1 MSHGTVRVRFA
12 PAPTGMMHLGN
23 IRTALMNALYAKRHN
38 GTFVLRIEDT
48 DADRNYDPKAI
59 QISEDLQWLGLHYQ
73 EGPIIGGPHAPYF
86 QSERTK
92 LYQEKLIELDDSG
105 KIYRCFCTEQEL
117 ERKRE
122 RQRALKLPPRYDR
135 TCLHKSQEEIKTLLA
150 KNTPFVWRLN
160 IDQSRIVTIHDL
172 AGKSFTYAMRPSIDQ
187 SYIVTIH
194 DLARKSVTFD
204 MQHFSDF
211 PLTRQDGS
219 FTFLFANCVD
229 DIDMEITHVF
239 RGEEHLS
246 NTACQAALYEA
257 FGKPLPVFWHMP
269 LLCNPDGK
277 KLSKRDFGFSLRD
290 LREAGFLPQ
299 AILNYLAIIG
309 GSYQN
314 EIMDFGELVK
324 SVNLDDLHATGKITY
339 DVDKFQWV
347 NRKWIEKLSPE
358 ALFDVCLP
366 YLAPLLHERQHPLP
380 QPVRTQLISALQVI
394 KPELNTLDKCA
405 GLLDYLF
412 FAPTDVKT
420 KALTCMNESELKA
433 AAPALAPHLDL
444 FEKPDTITDALKKIA
459 ADAKV
464 PLKHI
469 YWFIRLAITGR
480 NTGAS
485 MHELIA
491 IVGVDEAKKRVQQL
505 VAKLDSI

>member
-38 GTFVLRIEDT
+38 GTFILRIEDT

-59 QISEDLQWLGLHYQ
+59 QISEDLKWLGLHYQ
-73 EGPIIGGPHAPYF
+73 EGPLVGGSYGPYF

-92 LYQEKLIELDDSG
+92 LYQEKLIELDDTG
-105 KIYRCFCTEQEL
+105 KIYRCFCTEEEL

-135 TCLHKSQEEIKTLLA
+135 TCLHRSPEEIRNLLA
-150 KNTPFVWRLN
+150 QNTPFVWRLQ
-160 IDQSRIVTIHDL
+160 IDHAR
-172 AGKSFTYAMRPSIDQ
+172 
-187 SYIVTIH
+187 IVTIH
-194 DLARKSVTFD
+194 DLARKTVTFD

-229 DIDMEITHVF
+229 DIAMKVTHVF

-246 NTACQAALYEA
+246 NTACQTALYEA

-277 KLSKRDFGFSLRD
+277 KLSKRDFGFSLKD

-309 GSYQN
+309 SSYPN
-314 EIMDFGELVK
+314 EIMDFDELARTIA
-324 SVNLDDLHATGKITY
+324 LDDTQATGKITY
-339 DVDKFQWV
+339 DVDKFHWV

-358 ALFDVCLP
+358 ALFDLCLP
-366 YLAPLLHERQHPLP
+366 YLAPLMHGHTLPLP
-380 QPVRTQLISALQVI
+380 QPVCTQITAALQVI
-394 KPELNTLDKCA
+394 KSELNTLDKCA
-405 GLLDYLF
+405 GLLDYIFLS
-412 FAPTDVKT
+412 PTNVGD
-420 KALTCMNESELKA
+420 KALEYMNEQELKA
-433 AAPALAPHLDL
+433 AASALEFNLDVL
-444 FEKPDTITDALKKIA
+444 EKPAIITDVLKKVA
-459 ADAKV
+459 ADTKV

-491 IVGVDEAKKRVQQL
+491 IVGVDEAKKRVQ
-505 VAKLDSI
+505 KLLTLLL

>member
-1 MSHGTVRVRFA
+1 MAHGTVRVRFA

-38 GTFVLRIEDT
+38 GTFILRIEDT
-48 DADRNYDPKAI
+48 DADRNYDPKAV
-59 QISEDLQWLGLHYQ
+59 QISEDLKWLGLHYQ
-73 EGPIIGGPHAPYF
+73 EGPLVGGFYGPYF
-86 QSERTK
+86 QSERTEI
-92 LYQEKLIELDDSG
+92 YNQELHALQDTN

-135 TCLHKSQEEIKTLLA
+135 TCLHRSSEEVRNLLA
-150 KNTPFVWRLN
+150 QNTPFVWRLQ
-160 IDQSRIVTIHDL
+160 IDHAR
-172 AGKSFTYAMRPSIDQ
+172 
-187 SYIVTIH
+187 IVTIH
-194 DLARKSVTFD
+194 DLARKTVTFD

-229 DIDMEITHVF
+229 DIAMKITHVF

-246 NTACQAALYEA
+246 NTACQTALYEA

-277 KLSKRDFGFSLRD
+277 KLSKRDFGFSLKD

-309 GSYQN
+309 SSYPN
-314 EIMDFGELVK
+314 EIMDFDELARTIA
-324 SVNLDDLHATGKITY
+324 LDDTQATGKITY
-339 DVDKFQWV
+339 DVDKFHWV

-358 ALFDVCLP
+358 ALYDVCLP
-366 YLAPLLHERQHPLP
+366 YFAPLIHGHTLPLP
-380 QPVRTQLISALQVI
+380 HQERTRITNALQVI
-394 KPELNTLDKCA
+394 KPELNTLDQCA
-405 GLLDYLF
+405 GLLDYIF
-412 FAPTDVKT
+412 VAPTDVDK
-420 KALTCMNESELKA
+420 KALEYINEQELKTVA
-433 AAPALAPHLDL
+433 TALAPHLDL
-444 FEKPDTITDALKKIA
+444 FEKPAIITDVLKKVAI
-459 ADAKV
+459 DAKV
-464 PLKHI
+464 PLKHM

-491 IVGVDEAKKRVQQL
+491 IVGVDEAKKRTL
-505 VAKLDSI
+505 NLITSLL

>member
-1 MSHGTVRVRFA
+1 MAHGTVRVRFA

-38 GTFVLRIEDT
+38 GTFILRIEDT

-59 QISEDLQWLGLHYQ
+59 QISEDLKWLGLHYQ
-73 EGPIIGGPHAPYF
+73 EGPLVGGSYGPYF

-92 LYQEKLIELDDSG
+92 LYQEKLATLDDLG

-135 TCLHKSQEEIKTLLA
+135 TCLHRSPEEIKNLLA
-150 KNTPFVWRLN
+150 QNTPFVWRLQ
-160 IDQSRIVTIHDL
+160 IDHSRV
-172 AGKSFTYAMRPSIDQ
+172 
-187 SYIVTIH
+187 VTIH
-194 DLARKSVTFD
+194 DLARKTVTFD

-211 PLTRQDGS
+211 PLTRQDES

-229 DIDMEITHVF
+229 DIMMAITHVF

-246 NTACQAALYEA
+246 NTACQTALYEA

-277 KLSKRDFGFSLRD
+277 KLSKRDFGFSLKD

-309 GSYQN
+309 SSYPN
-314 EIMDFGELVK
+314 EIMDFDELARTIA
-324 SVNLDDLHATGKITY
+324 LDDTQATGKITY
-339 DVDKFQWV
+339 DVDKFHWV

-358 ALFDVCLP
+358 ELYTVCLP
-366 YLAPLLHERQHPLP
+366 YLAPLMQSHASSLP
-380 QPVRTQLISALQVI
+380 QSVQAQLTSALQVI
-394 KPELNTLDKCA
+394 KSELNTLDKCA

-412 FAPTDVKT
+412 FAPTGVKE
-420 KALTCMNESELKA
+420 KALEHMNGVELKNVA
-433 AAPALAPHLDL
+433 TVLAPHLDL
-444 FEKPDTITDALKKIA
+444 FEKPDTLTDALKKVA

-464 PLKHI
+464 PLKHM

-491 IVGVDEAKKRVQQL
+491 IIGVDEAKKRVQNL
-505 VAKLDSI
+505 INLFP